1 MRSSIITPTR
11 LLLLV
16 LAFLLFSSFA
26 RLEIAISISAP
37 PRDLIRMGLDPA
49 TYPLHALA
57 TSLRGDVAPTIA
69 TASPDELAEE
79 NRRLLQYARQLE
91 DQLRIASDRIG
102 ELSQMRSSTA
112 LKLDNIRLVDAGV
125 TRWQGGAM
133 PTLSINRGSDDGI
146 ALGMIVASGANLI
159 GRIASVSAGSAG
171 VSLINAPG
179 TLLDVRILPPTTG
192 PAPHE
197 VVVQCQ
203 PMQGSET
210 FWAEAA
216 QSDPIQ
222 AGDLAHLRL
231 ADNVLASQM
240 RWRDEA
246 AGMIVGQVMRVEDHP
261 ADPKLRTRVLIEPR
275 RKLQNLTRVVVLVP
289 R

>member
-1 MRSSIITPTR
+1 MRSSFVTPTR

-16 LAFLLFSSFA
+16 LAFLVFASFA
-26 RLEIAISISAP
+26 RLEVAISIASP
-37 PRDLIRMGLDPA
+37 PRDAVRFVLDPA
-49 TYPLHALA
+49 TLPLHALA
-57 TSLRGDVAPTIA
+57 ASLRSDDALPVATTDPG
-69 TASPDELAEE
+69 ELAEE

-91 DQLRIASDRIG
+91 DQLRIAQDRIG
-102 ELSQMRSSTA
+102 ELAQMRSSSA
-112 LKLDNIRLVDAGV
+112 LKLESIRLVDAGV
-125 TRWQGGAM
+125 TSWQGGAM
-133 PTLSINRGSDDGI
+133 PMLSINRGSDDGI
-146 ALGMIVASGANLI
+146 ELGMVVASGANLI
-159 GRIASVSAGSAG
+159 GRVAKVSAGSAT

-179 TLLDVRILPPTTG
+179 TLLDVRMLPPLAG

-197 VVVQCQ
+197 VVLQCQ
-203 PMQGSET
+203 PVQGSET

-231 ADNVLASQM
+231 ADNALATQM

-246 AGMIVGQVMRVEDHP
+246 AGMIVGQVVRVEDHP
-261 ADPKLRTRVLIEPR
+261 SDPKLRTRVLIEPR

-289 R
+289 Q